1 MMRARGFGRQKFGGV
16 ERVSPVWANPLV
28 WSIPIIPG
36 RGELGESFWL
46 ATPIFITEFLILPR
60 SASANSFLHVKRRW
74 RTIFRNDGKRPEMA
88 RRFAYIP
95 TVANYISRWVGGFGR
110 RRNGG
115 RVWRGRK
122 SRRSE
127 TTPMARFLLW
137 PSSNNVW
144 VSFLYTEYA
153 I

>member
-36 RGELGESFWL
+36 RGELGESFWWQ
-46 ATPIFITEFLILPR
+46 LPFSSR
-60 SASANSFLHVKRRW
+60 NSWSSLGLSHPNSFLHVKRRW